1 MKKNRFFCYRNPMG
15 NMWEVLGKNLPA
27 CVVEIVR
34 EFWLVYYVDDFAC
47 LPSFQLFRASWRGVE
62 ITIKQ
67 VAGAMYSVK
76 ILY

>member
-1 MKKNRFFCYRNPMG
+1 MKRNRFFYYRDNMG
-15 NMWEVLGKNLPA
+15 NMWNVLNEKLPDY
-27 CVVEIVR
+27 VVEIVK

-47 LPSFQLFRASWRGVE
+47 LSSFQLFRASWRGVE

-67 VAGAMYSVK
+67 VAGTMYSVK